1 MRDWFNVEHLDA
13 GRLLTEWRWLCP
25 TQMTLV
31 ARNAFADLFLRQQDG
46 SIFQLDVAIGKISKV
61 ADCEAQFVELAETPE
76 KREDWF
82 AESDELA
89 SAKRGLRPTRVNA
102 SDSVCPLHSPRVVL
116 PTRRISSTSMTT
128 LVFWETCTE
137 QISSLPDGSKVRLV
151 LKR

>member
-89 SAKRGLRPTRVNA
+89 SAERGLRPNA
-102 SDSVCPLHSPRVVL
+102 SQCIGFSVPLAFAESGSPDTPYIVNIYDHVGFLGDMHR
-116 PTRRISSTSMTT
+116 
-128 LVFWETCTE
+128 